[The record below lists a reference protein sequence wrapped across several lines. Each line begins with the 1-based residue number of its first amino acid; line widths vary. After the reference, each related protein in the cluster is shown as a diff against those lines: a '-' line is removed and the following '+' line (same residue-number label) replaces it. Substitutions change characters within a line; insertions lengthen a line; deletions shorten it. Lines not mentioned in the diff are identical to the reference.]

1 MNFFEIL
8 VPTSD
13 TVKFKYVLQTLLH
26 NDNNVLFSGQTGVG
40 KSVISM
46 DYLAHMGEGFESS
59 IVGFSGKTKS
69 KNLQDVFETKLTR
82 IRKTLLGPS

>member
-1 MNFFEIL
+1 
-8 VPTSD
+8 
-13 TVKFKYVLQTLLH
+13 
-26 NDNNVLFSGQTGVG
+26 
-40 KSVISM
+40 M

-82 IRKTLLGPS
+82 IRKTLLGPSWGKKIFFIDDVNMPQLDTYGS